1 MTFRLG
7 GPWTLDSGR
16 APGEGAHLSLVSCF
30 FLVPWGKS
38 CWWERWQSSHHKND
52 PGKKE
57 RADVRRFICT
67 HTHAHFC
74 ARTPALV
81 LVVGF
86 HFVVLHCMYWMG
98 GFGWISL
105 NYAEFVII
113 LSVGVKWVDI
123 PHFNQRREMSLQI
136 KILKFKLPACKGS
149 SELSGLAFLDN
160 DSEPQRKCW
169 RWFPGRVLWWGS

>member
-1 MTFRLG
+1 
-7 GPWTLDSGR
+7 
-16 APGEGAHLSLVSCF
+16 
-30 FLVPWGKS
+30 
-38 CWWERWQSSHHKND
+38 
-52 PGKKE
+52 
-57 RADVRRFICT
+57 
-67 HTHAHFC
+67 
-74 ARTPALV
+74 
-81 LVVGF
+81 
-86 HFVVLHCMYWMG
+86 MG

-160 DSEPQRKCW
+160 DSEPQRKC
-169 RWFPGRVLWWGS
+169 